1 MRRRRRQSVAG
12 RAPFDIEP
20 TMDDGSAE
28 LEHHLKSFTRVPI
41 SELCQSD
48 ITVVDPLQLSVF
60 LHNGKKWL
68 TLDEKAIDKIWGLAG
83 DRSFCT
89 ILKQNLFKL
98 DDRHL
103 NSLAHSLEDEK
114 TADVIGLYR
123 GPSDNYALVVRKPVD
138 FKKEQLAAGLISG
151 GLSALAL
158 PSREVYRYHKMM
170 QPSEDPDVEGYL
182 PGYNTD

>member
-1 MRRRRRQSVAG
+1 VAG
-12 RAPFDIEP
+12 RAPFDIEL
-20 TMDDGSAE
+20 TMDDGSAK

-41 SELCQSD
+41 SKLCQSD

-68 TLDEKAIDKIWGLAG
+68 TLNKKAIGKIWDLAG
-83 DRSFCT
+83 ARSVCA

-103 NSLAHSLEDEK
+103 NTLAHSLEDEK

-123 GPSDNYALVVRKPVD
+123 GPSDNYALVVRTPVD
-138 FKKEQLAAGLISG
+138 FKKEQLAAGLIGG
-151 GLSALAL
+151 GLGALAL

-170 QPSEDPDVEGYL
+170 QDSQDSDAEGYL
-182 PGYNTD
+182 TVD